1 MRGMILINKKII
13 VIFSIIL
20 VVLIVLGLYFVLT
33 NNSENNQTN
42 ESNNNQNNNEQ
53 NSNQDDGQDIN
64 VPSSGGDSAT
74 GESVV
79 IYFSATGNTE
89 RVAGYIQEITGS
101 DIIEIIP
108 ADEYTNAD
116 LNYSDDDCR
125 ANQEQNDDSAR
136 PEIANEIDVDSYDTI
151 YLGFPIWWGD
161 VPKIILTFLDTYD
174 LSGKTV
180 IPFCTSGGSGI
191 STSMNTLRNYNQNI
205 NWIDGEQFSS
215 GASKNA
221 IESWINSLD

>member
-1 MRGMILINKKII
+1 MNKKII

-136 PEIANEIDVDSYDTI
+136 PKIANEIDVDSYDTI

-161 VPKIILTFLDTYD
+161 VPKIILTFLDTYE

>member
-1 MRGMILINKKII
+1 MNKKII
-13 VIFSIIL
+13 AIVSIIL
-20 VVLIVLGLYFVLT
+20 VVLIILGLYFLLI

-42 ESNNNQNNNEQ
+42 EPNNNQNNEQ
-53 NSNQDDGQDIN
+53 NSNQDDGQDIDT
-64 VPSSGGDSAT
+64 PSSSGGSAT

-89 RVAGYIQEITGS
+89 RVAGYIEEVTGS
-101 DIIEIIP
+101 DIVEIIP
-108 ADEYTNAD
+108 ADEYTSAD
-116 LNYSDDDCR
+116 LNYSDDNCR

-136 PEIANEIDVDSYDTI
+136 LEIANEIDITSYDTI

-215 GASKNA
+215 GATKNA
-221 IESWINSLD
+221 IESWINSLN

>member
-1 MRGMILINKKII
+1 MNKKII

-205 NWIDGEQFSS
+205 NWIDGEQFLS
-215 GASKNA
+215 GASKSA
-221 IESWINSLD
+221 VGSWINSLD

>member
-1 MRGMILINKKII
+1 MNKKII

-108 ADEYTNAD
+108 ADEYTNVD

>member
-1 MRGMILINKKII
+1 MNKKVII
-13 VIFSIIL
+13 VISIIL
-20 VVLIVLGLYFVLT
+20 VVVVALVIYFLLT
-33 NNSENNQTN
+33 NNS
-42 ESNNNQNNNEQ
+42 QNNNEQ
-53 NSNQDDGQDIN
+53 NSNNSIISDD
-64 VPSSGGDSAT
+64 SDSKR
-74 GESVV
+74 VV
-79 IYFSATGNTE
+79 VYFSATGNTE
-89 RVAGYIQEITGS
+89 RVAGYIQGITGS

-125 ANQEQNDDSAR
+125 ANQEQNDDNAR
-136 PEIANEIDVDSYDTI
+136 PEIANEIAIDSYDTI
-151 YLGFPIWWGD
+151 YLEFPIWWGD

-205 NWIDGEQFSS
+205 NWIDGKQFSS
-215 GASKNA
+215 GATENVVEA
-221 IESWINSLD
+221 WINSLN

>member
-1 MRGMILINKKII
+1 MNKKII

-161 VPKIILTFLDTYD
+161 VPKIILTFLDIYD

>member
-1 MRGMILINKKII
+1 MNKKII

-33 NNSENNQTN
+33 NNSDNSQTN
-42 ESNNNQNNNEQ
+42 GQNNNQNNNEQ
-53 NSNQDDGQDIN
+53 NSNQDDEQDIN

-108 ADEYTNAD
+108 ADEYTSAD

-136 PEIANEIDVDSYDTI
+136 PEIANEIDIDSYDTI

>member
-1 MRGMILINKKII
+1 MNKKII

-174 LSGKTV
+174 LSEKTV

-205 NWIDGEQFSS
+205 NWIDGEQFPS

>member
-1 MRGMILINKKII
+1 MNKKVIVIVAIILLILIG
-13 VIFSIIL
+13 V
-20 VVLIVLGLYFVLT
+20 GLYFIL
-33 NNSENNQTN
+33 
-42 ESNNNQNNNEQ
+42 NNEQ
-53 NSNQDDGQDIN
+53 NNSQDDGQNDN
-64 VPSSGGDSAT
+64 TPSSGDSTA

-79 IYFSATGNTE
+79 IYFSATGNTK
-89 RVAGYIQEITGS
+89 RVAGYIEEVTGS
-101 DIIEIIP
+101 DIIEILP
-108 ADEYTNAD
+108 ADEYTSAD

-136 PEIANEIDVDSYDTI
+136 PKIANEIDVDSYDTI

-205 NWIDGEQFSS
+205 NWVDGKQFSS
-215 GASKNA
+215 GASKN
-221 IESWINSLD
+221 IVESWLNDLN

>member
-1 MRGMILINKKII
+1 MNKKII

-33 NNSENNQTN
+33 NNSENNQNN

>member
-1 MRGMILINKKII
+1 MNKKII

-42 ESNNNQNNNEQ
+42 ESNNNEQ

-108 ADEYTNAD
+108 ADEYTSAD

>member
-1 MRGMILINKKII
+1 MNKKII

-33 NNSENNQTN
+33 NNSDNSQTN
-42 ESNNNQNNNEQ
+42 GQNNNQNNNEQ

>member
-1 MRGMILINKKII
+1 MNKKII
-13 VIFSIIL
+13 VIVSIIL
-20 VVLIVLGLYFVLT
+20 VVLITLGLYFVLT
-33 NNSENNQTN
+33 NNSDNSQTN
-42 ESNNNQNNNEQ
+42 EPNNSQTNEQ
-53 NSNQDDGQDIN
+53 NGSQDVEEEIT
-64 VPSSGGDSAT
+64 VPPNSSIGSTSSD
-74 GESVV
+74 SVV
-79 IYFSATGNTE
+79 VYFSATGNTE

-108 ADEYTNAD
+108 ADEYTSAD

-136 PEIANEIDVDSYDTI
+136 PEIANEIDIDSYDTI

-174 LSGKTV
+174 LSGKTL

-215 GASKNA
+215 GAAKSA
-221 IESWINSLD
+221 VESWINSLD

>member
-1 MRGMILINKKII
+1 MNKKII

-20 VVLIVLGLYFVLT
+20 VVLIALGLYFVLT

-64 VPSSGGDSAT
+64 VPSGGGSAT

-108 ADEYTNAD
+108 ADEYTSAD

>member
-1 MRGMILINKKII
+1 MNKKII

-101 DIIEIIP
+101 EIIEIIP
-108 ADEYTNAD
+108 ADEYTSAD

-174 LSGKTV
+174 LSEKTV

>member
-1 MRGMILINKKII
+1 MNKKII

-215 GASKNA
+215 GASKSA
-221 IESWINSLD
+221 VESWINSLD

>member
-1 MRGMILINKKII
+1 MNKKII

-101 DIIEIIP
+101 EIIEIIP
-108 ADEYTNAD
+108 ADEYTSAD

>member
-1 MRGMILINKKII
+1 MNKKII

-108 ADEYTNAD
+108 ADEYTSAD

-151 YLGFPIWWGD
+151 YLGFPIRWGD

>member
-1 MRGMILINKKII
+1 MNKKII

-64 VPSSGGDSAT
+64 VPSSGGDFAT

>member
-1 MRGMILINKKII
+1 M
-13 VIFSIIL
+13 V
-20 VVLIVLGLYFVLT
+20 
-33 NNSENNQTN
+33 
-42 ESNNNQNNNEQ
+42 
-53 NSNQDDGQDIN
+53 D
-64 VPSSGGDSAT
+64 
-74 GESVV
+74 SVV
-79 IYFSATGNTE
+79 VYFSATGNTE

-108 ADEYTNAD
+108 ADEYTSAD

-174 LSGKTV
+174 LSGKKV

>member
-1 MRGMILINKKII
+1 MNKKII

>member
-1 MRGMILINKKII
+1 MNKKII

-33 NNSENNQTN
+33 NNSDNSQTN
-42 ESNNNQNNNEQ
+42 GQNNNQNNNEQ

-174 LSGKTV
+174 LSEKTV

>member
-1 MRGMILINKKII
+1 MNKKII

-221 IESWINSLD
+221 IQSSINSLD

>member
-1 MRGMILINKKII
+1 MNKKII

-205 NWIDGEQFSS
+205 NWIDGEQFLS

>member
-1 MRGMILINKKII
+1 MNKKII
-13 VIFSIIL
+13 VIVSIIL
-20 VVLIVLGLYFVLT
+20 VVLIALGLYFVLT
-33 NNSENNQTN
+33 NNSDNSQTNDPNNSQTN
-42 ESNNNQNNNEQ
+42 EQNGSQDVEEEITVPP
-53 NSNQDDGQDIN
+53 NSSIGST
-64 VPSSGGDSAT
+64 SSD
-74 GESVV
+74 SVV
-79 IYFSATGNTE
+79 VYFSATGNTE

-108 ADEYTNAD
+108 ADEYTSAD

-136 PEIANEIDVDSYDTI
+136 PEIANEIDIDSYDTI

-174 LSGKTV
+174 LSGKTL

-215 GASKNA
+215 GASKSA
-221 IESWINSLD
+221 VESWINSLD

>member
-1 MRGMILINKKII
+1 MNKKII

-42 ESNNNQNNNEQ
+42 KSNNNQNNNEQ

-108 ADEYTNAD
+108 ADEYTSAD
-116 LNYSDDDCR
+116 INYSDDDCR

>member
-1 MRGMILINKKII
+1 MNKKII

-33 NNSENNQTN
+33 NNSDNSQTN
-42 ESNNNQNNNEQ
+42 GQNNNQNNNEQ
-53 NSNQDDGQDIN
+53 NSNLDDGQDIN
-64 VPSSGGDSAT
+64 VPSGGGSAT

-108 ADEYTNAD
+108 ADEYTSAD

-125 ANQEQNDDSAR
+125 ANQEQNYDSAR